1 MALTKA
7 SRGAPFT
14 WLQGLVCGALLT
26 FATPASLLLAAL
38 FAPAVIAFLADTE
51 RGRPVARS
59 VAVACIAPALAPMWH
74 LWAAGETMEAALALL
89 SDPATIAI
97 AWLVGASGW
106 ALCQVLPVILRTLRE
121 FRENARAKLLRAEL
135 ESQTEEWQSSTV
147 D

>member
-1 MALTKA
+1 MALTKTA
-7 SRGAPFT
+7 RSAPFT

-51 RGRPVARS
+51 KGRPVARS
-59 VAVACIAPALAPMWH
+59 VAVSCIAPALAPMWH
-74 LWAAGETMEAALALL
+74 LWMAGETMEAALALL
-89 SDPATIAI
+89 SDPATISI

-106 ALCQVLPVILRTLRE
+106 ALCQVLPVILRTLSE
-121 FRENARAKLLRAEL
+121 FRESARAKLLRAEL
-135 ESQTEEWQSSTV
+135 QTQTEEWQSPAA

>member
-7 SRGAPFT
+7 TRGGSFT

-38 FAPAVIAFLADTE
+38 FAPAVISWLTDIE
-51 RGRPVARS
+51 PGRPVARS
-59 VAVACIAPALAPMWH
+59 VAVACLAPALAPMWH
-74 LWAAGETMEAALALL
+74 LWMAGETMEAALALL

-97 AWLVGASGW
+97 AWLSGASGW
-106 ALCQVLPVILRTLRE
+106 ALCQVLPVILRTARE
-121 FRENARAKLLRAEL
+121 IRENGRAKLLRAEL
-135 ESQTEEWQSSTV
+135 QTQKEEWQTAVV